1 MRFARICGVIARMRW
16 PPPVRVALAPS
27 LVASTLIAVLG
38 CATCV
43 VVTTLPLDVPLLA
56 FAVVAIVAWAAD
68 RVRVVALRVGPRAVT
83 SFELRGDLTVIVVN
97 GEGHACAGR
106 VQRDSYVG
114 ARLSTIVWRPFGRR
128 RLRTILILPDM
139 LSAADFRRLRV
150 LLRYGRSDVAQG
162 APASHA

>member
-1 MRFARICGVIARMRW
+1 MRW

-27 LVASTLIAVLG
+27 LVASSLIAALG

-43 VVTTLPLDVPLLA
+43 VVATLPFDARLA
-56 FAVVAIVAWAAD
+56 ALALVVVVAWTCD
-68 RVRVVALRVGPRAVT
+68 RVRVVALRLGPRSVRG
-83 SFELRGDLTVIVVN
+83 FELRGDLTVVVVS
-97 GEGHACAGR
+97 GDGRACAGR
-106 VQRDSYVG
+106 VHRDSYVG

>member
-1 MRFARICGVIARMRW
+1 MRW

-27 LVASTLIAVLG
+27 LVASSLITALG
-38 CATCV
+38 CATCIV
-43 VVTTLPLDVPLLA
+43 VSTLPLDAPLLA
-56 FAVVAIVAWAAD
+56 LAVVAIVAWAAD

-83 SFELRGDLTVIVVN
+83 SFELRGDLTLVVMN
-97 GEGHACAGR
+97 GQGSARAGR
-106 VQRDSYVG
+106 VHRDSYVG

-139 LSAADFRRLRV
+139 LPASDFRRLRV
-150 LLRYGRSDVAQG
+150 LLRYGRSDVAHG